1 MIYFF
6 SKAYTHYCCDP
17 STPVHKNKLLVVTPT
32 HPLKRTYFMDGPI
45 ANQSKITNFD
55 DIDNPAKIC
64 EVFTSRSC
72 SFLECSFRFMSA
84 IYRPDES
91 GQKNFRPLV
100 SISNLPLLKMSW
112 S

>member
-6 SKAYTHYCCDP
+6 KRAHTLLLRP
-17 STPVHKNKLLVVTPT
+17 PPTPVNKNTLLVVTPT

-91 GQKNFRPLV
+91 GQKIFRPLV